1 MRRGRLPVMA
11 LLGLW
16 CLHATTGHA
25 QDVATRV
32 TPAISEPVY
41 AALAKAQRLVSAGDP
56 EAARVLLDRLRE
68 GRRLTPYEI
77 AQSWNYTAYIELQR
91 EAYASAIAAYQE
103 VLEQGELPEALRQG
117 TLKTLAQLH
126 FTVGEYARA
135 IERMQAFEGVGGLLD
150 PDLHMLLGQAHYELA
165 EFAAAL
171 PHVEKAVAMSRAS
184 GEPPAE
190 NRLLLLQAIHHQR
203 EDLERLEAV
212 SLELATSYPRPRHLR
227 TLAGVYSRRGDT
239 RKLLSIMETL
249 YDRQALTGEAE
260 LRNLANLYLLHGM
273 PYKAAV
279 TLEKEMAAGNVKED
293 TRNLRLLSQAWYSA
307 RDDKK
312 AIPPL
317 VKAAK
322 MGEDAELYMRLAQSY
337 LNLEMWAEAAQAA
350 KDGLAAG
357 DLKRKDTA
365 NIMYGMALFNQKKLE
380 QARRAF
386 QAAGQDN
393 RSKRAADQWIKYVD
407 SEILRRD
414 TLEQKLPDLQPRDV
428 DEILRANA
436 EALEEDNG

>member
-1 MRRGRLPVMA
+1 MA

-91 EAYASAIAAYQE
+91 EAYASAIAAYRE

-135 IERMQAFEGVGGLLD
+135 IERVQAFEGVGGLLD

-171 PHVEKAVAMSRAS
+171 PHVEKAVAMSRA
-184 GEPPAE
+184 
-190 NRLLLLQAIHHQR
+190 
-203 EDLERLEAV
+203 
-212 SLELATSYPRPRHLR
+212 
-227 TLAGVYSRRGDT
+227 AG
-239 RKLLSIMETL
+239 
-249 YDRQALTGEAE
+249 
-260 LRNLANLYLLHGM
+260 
-273 PYKAAV
+273 
-279 TLEKEMAAGNVKED
+279 
-293 TRNLRLLSQAWYSA
+293 
-307 RDDKK
+307 
-312 AIPPL
+312 
-317 VKAAK
+317 
-322 MGEDAELYMRLAQSY
+322 
-337 LNLEMWAEAAQAA
+337 
-350 KDGLAAG
+350 
-357 DLKRKDTA
+357 
-365 NIMYGMALFNQKKLE
+365 
-380 QARRAF
+380 
-386 QAAGQDN
+386 
-393 RSKRAADQWIKYVD
+393 
-407 SEILRRD
+407 
-414 TLEQKLPDLQPRDV
+414 
-428 DEILRANA
+428 
-436 EALEEDNG
+436 

>member
-16 CLHATTGHA
+16 CLHVTTGHA

-91 EAYASAIAAYQE
+91 EAYASAIAAYRE

-135 IERMQAFEGVGGLLD
+135 IERVQAFEGVGGLLD

-171 PHVEKAVAMSRAS
+171 PYVEKAVAMSRVA

-260 LRNLANLYLLHGM
+260 LRNLANLYLLHGT
-273 PYKAAV
+273 PAKSARL
-279 TLEKEMAAGNVKED
+279 LERERAAG
-293 TRNLRLLSQAWYSA
+293 RLPADPATWQLLAQAWIQA
-307 RDDKK
+307 REPRRAIEPLQRALK
-312 AIPPL
+312 AG
-317 VKAAK
+317 
-322 MGEDAELYMRLAQSY
+322 GEAEIAPRLAR
-337 LNLEMWAEAAQAA
+337 LHLDLEQWDQAVAVLEAA
-350 KDGLAAG
+350 LARG
-357 DLKRKDTA
+357 ELKRPDRA
-365 NIMYGMALFNQKKLE
+365 QLMLGSAEFNRGRHAA
-380 QARRAF
+380 ARRAF
-386 QAAGQDN
+386 VMARGDA
-393 RSKRAADQWIKYVD
+393 RS
-407 SEILRRD
+407 RD
-414 TLEQKLPDLQPRDV
+414 TAERWLGYLDEEARRRRILEATLEAGKRDS
-428 DEILRANA
+428 
-436 EALEEDNG
+436 